1 MYSPELRCFVTF
13 ITYTFVCIGEN
24 KRLLGAFGNARVLE
38 HPSRVLRGKEPM
50 STNETPPNESIERD
64 ERDVRALEQYL
75 TVLPNV
81 GRADGVDG
89 LYLVVSESGKEYL
102 VDGVDGAC
110 ECPDHEHRGIRCKHI
125 RRVAIATGAEP
136 IPADVLEEVTVDEQL
151 GEHVD
156 GGPQVVASDGG
167 IIHAGDEG
175 EVLEEGPG
183 YTYHR
188 EPEHVGGERFVRC
201 EGCGREV
208 VPADPDRIPHADGC
222 PNARDE

>member
-1 MYSPELRCFVTF
+1 MYTLESRGFATF
-13 ITYTFVCIGEN
+13 FTYALVCIGEN
-24 KRLLGAFGNARVLE
+24 KRLLGAFGNARVLGTPE
-38 HPSRVLRGKEPM
+38 PGSQVRKPM
-50 STNETPPNESIERD
+50 STNETHGNESIEPRTA
-64 ERDVRALEQYL
+64 RALEQYL

-81 GRADGVDG
+81 GRADGADG
-89 LYLVVSESGKEYL
+89 LYLVVSQSGKEYL

-110 ECPDHEHRGIRCKHI
+110 ECPDHEHRDVRCKHI

-156 GGPQVVASDGG
+156 GGPQVVAPDGG
-167 IIHAGDEG
+167 IIHAGDDG
-175 EVLEEGPG
+175 EILEEGPG

-188 EPEHVGGERFVRC
+188 EPEHVGGARYVRC

-208 VPADPDRIPHADGC
+208 VPADPDRVPHADGC
-222 PNARDE
+222 PNARDK